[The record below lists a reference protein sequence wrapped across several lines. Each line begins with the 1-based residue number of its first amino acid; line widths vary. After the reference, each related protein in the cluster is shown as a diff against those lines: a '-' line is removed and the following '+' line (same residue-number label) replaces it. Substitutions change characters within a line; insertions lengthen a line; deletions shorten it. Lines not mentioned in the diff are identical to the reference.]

1 MALARAKA
9 ASSELYKFDPS
20 GQLDAEAALL
30 VALTR
35 WFASKEAIIA
45 DELPSDLVGQL
56 VESGLN
62 REAIAM
68 MGRLVLA
75 KPLTGRS
82 RHGAPGAYDGMPAT
96 RRVASEEPEYRAQ
109 YLLASAKRLTA
120 ARDEGNYG
128 GALVLERRYLDMHV
142 AAGRGRRAAAR
153 AIDVLTEKNPRRL
166 LVWHTK
172 KDSRVDGRC
181 ASLEGRLFTPDNPP
195 GGAYPGS
202 VHPRCRCWATPWGG
216 QLFV

>member
-9 ASSELYKFDPS
+9 AASDLYKFDAS
-20 GQLDAEAALL
+20 GQLDAETELL
-30 VALTR
+30 EALTR
-35 WFASKEAIIA
+35 WFASKAAISA
-45 DELPSDLVGQL
+45 HELPDDLVGQM
-56 VESGLN
+56 VGSGLN
-62 REAIAM
+62 RDAVLT

-82 RHGAPGAYDGMPAT
+82 RHGAPSPYDGMPAT
-96 RRVASEEPEYRAQ
+96 RRVAAGEPEYRAQ

-120 ARDEGNYG
+120 SRDEGNYG

-153 AIDVLTEKNPRRL
+153 AIDDLTEKNPHRL

-181 ASLEGRLFTPDNPP
+181 ASLEGRLFTPDSPP